1 MDTSSISLL
10 WFVMAMELYPTTMRN
25 TQDEINQVFNSDT
38 LPNFTKIQEL
48 PYYTALIKEVIRWSP
63 VVPLSVPHY
72 TDTDNQ

>member
-38 LPNFTKIQEL
+38 LLNFTKIQEL
-48 PYYTALIKEVIRWSP
+48 PYCTALIKGVIRCIAFLFEY
-63 VVPLSVPHY
+63 VLII
-72 TDTDNQ
+72 